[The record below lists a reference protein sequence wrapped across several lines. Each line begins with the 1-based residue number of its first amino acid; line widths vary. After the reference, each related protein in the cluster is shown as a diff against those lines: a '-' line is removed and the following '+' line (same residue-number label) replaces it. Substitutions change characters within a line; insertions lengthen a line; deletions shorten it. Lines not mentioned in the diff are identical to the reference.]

1 MQKKMNE
8 MRPPS
13 MNTLQAARNQVLQQI
28 DQACQQANRAT
39 SSVNLLAVSKTH
51 PAEILKEMY
60 ETGQRAFGENYL
72 QEALDKIEALADLD
86 IEWHFIGHVQR
97 NKTKHLAEKFA
108 WVHGVDRLIIAE
120 RLSSQREASQAALN
134 ICLQVNIDDQ
144 DSKDGCALA
153 AVAELV
159 RQISVLPNLKLR
171 GLMVIPAP
179 NNTQAFFDARQ
190 LFDEVKAQ
198 HAHPEDWDTLSMG
211 MSGDMTDAIAAGSTM
226 VRVGTALF
234 GARDYSK

>member
-1 MQKKMNE
+1 MN
-8 MRPPS
+8 S
-13 MNTLQAARNQVLQQI
+13 LQASRNKVLQQI
-28 DQACQQANRAT
+28 EDACKQAQREPGTVQ
-39 SSVNLLAVSKTH
+39 LLAVSKTH
-51 PAEILKEMY
+51 PSESLREMY
-60 ETGQRAFGENYL
+60 QTGQRAFGENYL
-72 QEALDKIEALADLD
+72 QEALDKIENLNDLD

-97 NKTKHLAEKFA
+97 NKTKHLAASFA

-120 RLSSQREASQAALN
+120 RLSSQREASQAPLN
-134 ICLQVNIDDQ
+134 ICLQVNIDAQ
-144 DSKDGCALA
+144 ETKEGCQPN

-159 RQISVLPNLKLR
+159 KNISQLPHLKLR

-179 NNTQAFFDARQ
+179 NNTQAFSDAKQ
-190 LFDEVKAQ
+190 LFEEVKSE

-211 MSGDMTDAIAAGSTM
+211 MSGDMTEAIAAGSTM